1 MKIAIQFFAQ
11 LRYWEKQ
18 SSVFDLIEAFEECGS
33 TVDVYGTFW
42 EDDYSVEMMEQNKFD
57 YFKDVHLIDMPDDYL
72 IDLWRSKYCLLK
84 SRNYRLKYQIKNNI
98 KYDFVILA
106 SPDTIF
112 ENINKE
118 EIENFFKQHKKINY
132 IYHLWFTLPVRY
144 SSEACIPYRDDD
156 QAILATEDAANI
168 FSLGFNYIQLS
179 QDSHFIPR
187 YHMDNVS
194 TGKLYNLTTS
204 TLCFDFPI
212 FNIDLINIKHVKES
226 NLDAANRDFAD
237 YSTELR
243 LIQRF
248 EDLETF
254 VKGIMNEDGQNE

>member
-42 EDDYSVEMMEQNKFD
+42 KDDYSVEMMEQNKFD

-72 IDLWRSKYCLLK
+72 VDLWRSKYCLLK
-84 SRNYRLKYQIKNNI
+84 SRNYRLKYQIENNI

-106 SPDTIF
+106 RPDTIF
-112 ENINKE
+112 FNISKEN
-118 EIENFFKQHKKINY
+118 IENFFKQHKEINY
-132 IYHLWFTLPVRY
+132 IYHLWFHSPVRY
-144 SSEACIPYRDDD
+144 SLDACIPYRDDD

-194 TGKLYNLTTS
+194 ASKLYNLTTG
-204 TLCFDFPI
+204 TLVQNFPI
-212 FNIDLINIKHVKES
+212 FNIDLINIKYMKES
-226 NLDAANRDFAD
+226 NVDTGNRGILYDV
-237 YSTELR
+237 SELR

-248 EDLETF
+248 EDLEIF
-254 VKGIMNEDGQNE
+254 IKRYKEKL